1 MRTYY
6 KTSLAILTLAFLVS
20 SCTEIIDIDIN
31 ASDPEMVVEA
41 TIGMDEA
48 AKVVLTRTIG
58 LDDTNDFSK
67 VENAVVT
74 ISDNEGNSEIL
85 TEEMPGVYK
94 SKTMLGEVGRTY
106 SLKVESDTK
115 IISSIC
121 KIPDYVAID
130 SLSVINS
137 IYPGGG
143 GPMGNMQSAD
153 FYEINV
159 TYTDPAE
166 QKNYYRVLLF
176 LNGVPL
182 SGNNV
187 YADRF
192 TNGNQ
197 VTNTLIMYNPEIK
210 NGDKIMIEMEC
221 IDKSVFD
228 YFESLG
234 NSAMGPRNS
243 SSPANPYTNLTGG
256 LLGFFSAHTVERREY
271 VVVK

>member
-6 KTSLAILTLAFLVS
+6 ITSLAILTLVFLVS

-41 TIGMDEA
+41 TIGMDETA
-48 AKVVLTRTIG
+48 NVVLTRTIG
-58 LDDTNDFSK
+58 LDDTNDFSN

-94 SKTMLGEVGRTY
+94 SKTMLGQVGRTY
-106 SLKVESDTK
+106 NLKVESDAK

-130 SLSVINS
+130 SLSVVNS

-159 TYTDPAE
+159 TYTDPVNE
-166 QKNYYRVLLF
+166 LNYYRLILF
-176 LNGVPL
+176 LNGVPQ
-182 SGNNV
+182 SGNHV
-187 YADRF
+187 YDDRF
-192 TNGNQ
+192 INGNQ
-197 VTNTLIMYNPEIK
+197 VTNTLIMYNPEVK
-210 NGDKIMIEMEC
+210 AGDKIMGEMEC
-221 IDKSVFD
+221 FDKSVFE
-228 YFESLG
+228 YFKSMG

-243 SSPANPYTNLTGG
+243 SSPANPYTNLTGT
-256 LLGFFSAHTVERREY
+256 LLGFFSAHTVERKEY
-271 VVVK
+271 IVP